1 MANYQKWITEE
12 SNVPSDKKSAISKS
26 LDALQNKMKKTADK
40 LLNKVL
46 TALKLPT
53 VKEKNK
59 VVVKEKAKE
68 SLLAKLQRNKELV
81 KKDGDSDKKIKQKN
95 MER

>member
-1 MANYQKWITEE
+1 MSKTL
-12 SNVPSDKKSAISKS
+12 KSA
-26 LDALQNKMKKTADK
+26 ALIVFILAF
-40 LLNKVL
+40 LVL
-46 TALKLPT
+46 AGVLMNRSARMLEHWAYPI
-53 VKEKNK
+53 EYEDI
-59 VVVKEKAKE
+59 VKEKAKE

>member
-1 MANYQKWITEE
+1 MLIHGKMVKRNLHLITEE

-26 LDALQNKMKKTADK
+26 LDVLQNKMKKTADK

-59 VVVKEKAKE
+59 AVVKEK
-68 SLLAKLQRNKELV
+68 
-81 KKDGDSDKKIKQKN
+81 QKN
-95 MER
+95 RCLQNCSVIKNL

>member
-1 MANYQKWITEE
+1 
-12 SNVPSDKKSAISKS
+12 
-26 LDALQNKMKKTADK
+26 MKRTADK

-46 TALKLPT
+46 TVLKLPT

-59 VVVKEKAKE
+59 MIVKQKAKE
-68 SLLAKLQRNKELV
+68 SLLAKLQLNKELL
-81 KKDGDSDKKIKQKN
+81 KKDGDSNKKIKQKN